1 MDKQNLELIE
11 QETKRLLED
20 DLSKCAYGS
29 EDSKAYLQDL
39 KDLSEMAIEAKKL
52 EIEEMKVKA
61 EAEAKEK
68 ALQLEHEKS
77 MRELDDKAKERK
89 TSRILAWIDA
99 GAKIAV
105 AGAGIVVCVLS
116 NKFTGTA
123 LNEVLKYESGG
134 EYISSMIGKSVIGGL
149 FRKGK

>member
-1 MDKQNLELIE
+1 MDEQNLELIE
-11 QETKRLLED
+11 QERKRLLED

-29 EDSKAYLQDL
+29 EDSKTHLQDL
-39 KDLSEMAIEAKKL
+39 KDLSAMANEAKKL

-68 ALQLEHEKS
+68 ALQLEYEKS
-77 MRELDDKAKERK
+77 LRESDDKAKERK
-89 TSRILAWIDA
+89 NNWITALIDA
-99 GAKIAV
+99 GAKIVV
-105 AGAGIVVCVLS
+105 AGAGIAVCVLS
-116 NKFTGTA
+116 NKFTGNA

>member
-1 MDKQNLELIE
+1 MNEQNLELIE
-11 QETKRLLED
+11 QERKRLLED

-39 KDLSEMAIEAKKL
+39 KELSAMANEAKEL

-68 ALQLEHEKS
+68 ALQLEYEKS
-77 MRELDDKAKERK
+77 MRESDDKAKERK
-89 TSRILAWIDA
+89 TNRIMAWIDA
-99 GAKIAV
+99 GAKVIV
-105 AGAGIVVCVLS
+105 AGTAVVVCVLN
-116 NKFTGTA
+116 NKFTGGA

>member
-1 MDKQNLELIE
+1 MDEQNLELIE
-11 QETKRLLED
+11 QEAKRLLEE

-39 KDLSEMAIEAKKL
+39 KELSAMANEAKKL
-52 EIEEMKVKA
+52 EIEAMKVKA

-77 MRELDDKAKERK
+77 LQESDDKAKERK
-89 TSRILAWIDA
+89 NNWITALIDA
-99 GAKIAV
+99 GAKIVV
-105 AGAGIVVCVLS
+105 AGAGIAVCVLS
-116 NKFTGTA
+116 NKFTGNA

>member
-1 MDKQNLELIE
+1 MDEQNLELIE
-11 QETKRLLED
+11 QEAKRLLED

-29 EDSKAYLQDL
+29 EDSKLYLQDL
-39 KDLSEMAIEAKKL
+39 KDLSAMANEAKKL
-52 EIEEMKVKA
+52 EIEEMKVKK

-68 ALQLEHEKS
+68 AMQLEYEKS
-77 MRELDDKAKERK
+77 LRESDDKAKERRNNWI
-89 TSRILAWIDA
+89 TALIDA

-105 AGAGIVVCVLS
+105 AGAGIAVCVLS
-116 NKFTGTA
+116 NRFTGNA

>member
-1 MDKQNLELIE
+1 MNEQNLELIE
-11 QETKRLLED
+11 RERKRLLED

-39 KDLSEMAIEAKKL
+39 KDLSAMANEAKKL
-52 EIEEMKVKA
+52 QIEEMKVKT
-61 EAEAKEK
+61 EAEA
-68 ALQLEHEKS
+68 
-77 MRELDDKAKERK
+77 KAKERK
-89 TSRILAWIDA
+89 INWITALIDA
-99 GAKIAV
+99 GAKVVV
-105 AGAGIVVCVLS
+105 AGAGVVVCVLS
-116 NKFTGTA
+116 NKFTSDA

>member
-1 MDKQNLELIE
+1 MNEQNLELIE
-11 QETKRLLED
+11 QERKRLLED
-20 DLSKCAYGS
+20 DLSKCSYGS

-39 KDLSEMAIEAKKL
+39 KELSAMANEAKRL
-52 EIEEMKVKA
+52 EIEGMKVKA

-68 ALQLEHEKS
+68 ALQLEYEKS
-77 MRELDDKAKERK
+77 MRESDDKAKERK
-89 TSRILAWIDA
+89 TNRILAWIDA
-99 GAKIAV
+99 GAKVVV
-105 AGAGIVVCVLS
+105 AGTAVVVCVLN
-116 NKFTGTA
+116 NKFTGGA